1 MYKHGLTIQ
10 LPWIL
15 ITSLYR
21 CEMCFWYVRR
31 YLFIFPVPPQI
42 NTHWARWSLILEV
55 TSVHETYR
63 LYCSSWT
70 RRIFSMGLFCY
81 CFSSTVNSYLTVSRI
96 NWTITLSRDTTYSYS
111 RWHQDPIDVKIWSQ
125 AKPNRSSIRNIF
137 TFSVRTRLC
146 VFLGSLKIHA
156 WSVFKDLG

>member
-1 MYKHGLTIQ
+1 MNPDNVPL
-10 LPWIL
+10 
-15 ITSLYR
+15 SLWNV
-21 CEMCFWYVRR
+21 FLVRTP
-31 YLFIFPVPPQI
+31 L
-42 NTHWARWSLILEV
+42 
-55 TSVHETYR
+55 SVHISSSTPNQYTLSSVELDTWGYECSWNVSTLLFVLDETY
-63 LYCSSWT
+63 
-70 RRIFSMGLFCY
+70 FSMGLFCY